1 MHCALLSNLDQGF
14 GRRQTDRC
22 YPGLH
27 GGTLQKTT
35 KGPQK
40 EERLRTVLLL
50 VSMRA
55 ITLASGMIGP
65 ALMLFTI
72 FVKEVSE
79 LKSF

>member
-1 MHCALLSNLDQGF
+1 MLDVDLNLNIMIKKLVYIILIASH
-14 GRRQTDRC
+14 REW
-22 YPGLH
+22 
-27 GGTLQKTT
+27 KM
-35 KGPQK
+35 GPQK

-55 ITLASGMIGP
+55 NSLASGMIGP

-79 LKSF
+79 